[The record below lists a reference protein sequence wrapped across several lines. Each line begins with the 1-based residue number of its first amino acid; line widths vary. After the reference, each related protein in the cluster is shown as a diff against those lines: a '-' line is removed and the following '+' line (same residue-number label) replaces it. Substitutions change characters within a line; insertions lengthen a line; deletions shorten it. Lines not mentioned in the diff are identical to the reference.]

1 MIARIIQDYSST
13 AKFVV
18 NSDAEGPDKMIL
30 QRAKAIKLD
39 KHLILNDIIH
49 IAKSADSADIAM
61 IEF

>member
-1 MIARIIQDYSST
+1 M
-13 AKFVV
+13 

-30 QRAKAIKLD
+30 QRSKAIKLD